1 MNRKLSHKQDLFI
14 NHYLENGGNATKAA
28 INAGYKGSNDTLR
41 AIARENLTKPHICA
55 EIDKVRQ
62 SIKDQSIITAQV
74 KREKLWQVAQY
85 NSEVIRIKRNG
96 LEIEAM
102 RNPTATISAITELNK
117 MDGDY
122 APQKVASQGE
132 MKIYLDQD
140 DLALAGK

>member
-1 MNRKLSHKQDLFI
+1 MNRILTHKQTLFI
-14 NHYLENGGNATKAA
+14 SYYLENGGNATKAA

-55 EIDKVRQ
+55 EIDKERVL
-62 SIKDQSIITAQV
+62 IKDRSIVTAQA

-85 NSEVIRIKRNG
+85 NSEIIRVQRNG

-102 RNPTATISAITELNK
+102 RNPTVTISAITELNK

-122 APQKVASQGE
+122 APQKVSSQGE
-132 MKIYLDQD
+132 IKIYLDQD